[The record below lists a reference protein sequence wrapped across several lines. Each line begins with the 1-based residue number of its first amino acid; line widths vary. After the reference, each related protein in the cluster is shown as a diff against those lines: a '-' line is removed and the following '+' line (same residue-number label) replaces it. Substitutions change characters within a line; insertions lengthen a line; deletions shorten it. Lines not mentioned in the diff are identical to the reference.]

1 MSQED
6 ARIIESVLGGKSD
19 AFGLLIDKYG
29 DLLFKYVVVLF
40 GHGDSQAEDICQETL
55 IASFSGLGT
64 LANRDN
70 FKGRLFGIATNKV
83 HTAFRDRTR
92 ARTAGEGLAALAA
105 APDEGPAAGEAAELA
120 RQMVARGLHAL
131 PDEMREVIALKYFG
145 NLSYDDMAAALG
157 VPRSTVRGRMYRAY
171 QILRETPQ
179 KDGTRGM

>member
-1 MSQED
+1 VSQED

-29 DLLFKYVVVLF
+29 DLLYKYVVVLL
-40 GHGDSQAEDICQETL
+40 GPGDSQTEDICQETL

-70 FKGRLFGIATNKV
+70 FKGWLFGIATNKV
-83 HTAFRDRTR
+83 HTAFRNRGR
-92 ARTAGEGLAALAA
+92 ARAAGEGLAAQA
-105 APDEGPAAGEAAELA
+105 DDTVGDPAAVEAAEHA
-120 RQMVARGLHAL
+120 QVMIARGLHAL

-171 QILRETPQ
+171 QILRETLQ